1 MDMAISRDRA
11 ERALAPKSSMRF
23 TYQCCRMPRTSL
35 TAHTKVPAHAIG
47 TRLGERLRQL
57 RVAAGLT
64 QTDLAGERFS
74 KEYVSQIERGK
85 TRPTRETVEWLAGK
99 LGVDAAFL
107 EKGVSADE
115 RSRVEAML
123 ARAEAL
129 ANSHQYDEAIEEL
142 ENSRT
147 AVLATGAVELEAR
160 AIQTE
165 AWARMERGEI
175 RPALDLLERC
185 RTLTEGPGFSDVDRA
200 QVLFRMG
207 SCRYH
212 LSSIASAVA
221 LFSEALKLCESSQLP
236 CDLLR
241 SEILNWRSR
250 CYRRQR
256 DLEAAREDVERA
268 LELAAAIDDER
279 TMASVYLQASLVSER
294 MGHWVLARSYAER
307 AKAYCERL
315 NDERNVGRLL
325 NNLGGLNFQLGNPE
339 RAVEDLKSAYR
350 VLLEK
355 GSDAEAGNVVSSL
368 AHVHLATGQVQA
380 AEEEARHALDLLA
393 DREDFLVD
401 IAPTQLVLGRALLE
415 QGRLDEAQE
424 MLRTAEASAE
434 QLESI
439 SHRAAAW
446 MAQGDLAARRGE
458 DATAARLYRKAAE
471 ALQDV
476 RF

>member
-1 MDMAISRDRA
+1 
-11 ERALAPKSSMRF
+11 
-23 TYQCCRMPRTSL
+23 MPRVSLSDRTRTSS
-35 TAHTKVPAHAIG
+35 PG
-47 TRLGERLRQL
+47 GSRLGERVRQL

-85 TRPTRETVEWLAGK
+85 TRPTRETIEWLAAK
-99 LGVDAAFL
+99 LGADAGFL
-107 EKGVSADE
+107 ERGVSTDE
-115 RSRVEAML
+115 RSRVEGML

-129 ANSHQYDEAIEEL
+129 ANAHRYDEAVEEL

-147 AVLATGAVELEAR
+147 AVMATGAVELEAR
-160 AIQTE
+160 ALSTE
-165 AWARMERGEI
+165 AWARMERGEVKL
-175 RPALDLLERC
+175 ALQLLERC
-185 RTLTEGPGFSDVDRA
+185 RAINDGPGFSDVDRA
-200 QVLFRMG
+200 QVLFRMAV
-207 SCRYH
+207 CRYH

-221 LFSEALKLCESSQLP
+221 LFSEALKLAEGSGLP

-241 SEILNWRSR
+241 SEILGWRSR

-268 LELAAAIDDER
+268 LELAQSLDDHR
-279 TMASVYLQASLVSER
+279 TMANVYFQASLVSER

-307 AKAYCERL
+307 AKAYYEQL

-325 NNLGGLNFQLGNPE
+325 NNLGGLNFQLGKPE
-339 RAVEDLKSAYR
+339 RAVEDLKSAYT
-350 VLLEK
+350 VLLDK
-355 GSDAEAGNVVSSL
+355 GSDAEAANVVSSL
-368 AHVHLATGQVQA
+368 AHVHLMTGQVDS
-380 AEEEARHALDLLA
+380 AEKEARHALELLEG
-393 DREDFLVD
+393 REDFLLD
-401 IAPTQLVLGRALLE
+401 IAPTQLVLGRSLME
-415 QGRLDEAQE
+415 QGRLDEAHE

-446 MAQGDLAARRGE
+446 MAQGDLAARQGE

>member
-1 MDMAISRDRA
+1 MTFLGDLAQRT
-11 ERALAPKSSMRF
+11 LAPKSSLRF
-23 TYQCCRMPRTSL
+23 TSPCRSMSRMSVTHQVRTAAQPGS
-35 TAHTKVPAHAIG
+35 A
-47 TRLGERLRQL
+47 RLGERVRQL

-85 TRPTRETVEWLAGK
+85 TRPTRETIEWLAAK
-99 LGVDAAFL
+99 LGVDAGFL

-129 ANSHQYDEAIEEL
+129 ANNHQFDEAVEEL

-147 AVLATGAVELEAR
+147 AVMATGAVELEAR
-160 AIQTE
+160 ATQAE
-165 AWARMERGEI
+165 AWARMERGEL
-175 RPALDLLERC
+175 RPALQLLERC
-185 RTLTEGPGFSDVDRA
+185 RTLTEGPGFSGVDRA

-207 SCRYH
+207 VCRYH

-221 LFSEALKLCESSQLP
+221 LFSEALKLAEAAQLP

-241 SEILNWRSR
+241 SEILGWRSR

-268 LELAAAIDDER
+268 LELAQSLDDHR
-279 TMASVYLQASLVSER
+279 TMANVYFQASLVSER

-307 AKAYCERL
+307 AKAYYEQI

-325 NNLGGLNFQLGNPE
+325 NNLGGLNFQLGKPE

-355 GSDAEAGNVVSSL
+355 GSDVEAANVVSSL
-368 AHVHLATGQVQA
+368 AHGHLATGQVQA
-380 AEEEARHALDLLA
+380 AEEEARHALQLLS
-393 DREDFLVD
+393 DREDFLLE
-401 IAPTQLVLGRALLE
+401 IASTQLVLGRALME
-415 QGRLDEAQE
+415 QDRLDDAQD
-424 MLRTAEASAE
+424 MLRTAEGNAE
-434 QLESI
+434 QIESI

-458 DATAARLYRKAAE
+458 DATAARLYRQAAE

>member
-1 MDMAISRDRA
+1 MSATRQLR
-11 ERALAPKSSMRF
+11 
-23 TYQCCRMPRTSL
+23 
-35 TAHTKVPAHAIG
+35 PAAQPG
-47 TRLGERLRQL
+47 SARLGERVRQL

-64 QTDLAGERFS
+64 QTDLAGDRFS

-85 TRPTRETVEWLAGK
+85 TRPTRETIEWLAGK

-147 AVLATGAVELEAR
+147 AVLATGAAELEAR
-160 AIQTE
+160 AMQTE

-207 SCRYH
+207 ACRYH

-241 SEILNWRSR
+241 SRSR
-250 CYRRQR
+250 WRR
-256 DLEAAREDVERA
+256 
-268 LELAAAIDDER
+268 
-279 TMASVYLQASLVSER
+279 
-294 MGHWVLARSYAER
+294 
-307 AKAYCERL
+307 
-315 NDERNVGRLL
+315 
-325 NNLGGLNFQLGNPE
+325 
-339 RAVEDLKSAYR
+339 
-350 VLLEK
+350 
-355 GSDAEAGNVVSSL
+355 
-368 AHVHLATGQVQA
+368 
-380 AEEEARHALDLLA
+380 
-393 DREDFLVD
+393 
-401 IAPTQLVLGRALLE
+401 
-415 QGRLDEAQE
+415 
-424 MLRTAEASAE
+424 
-434 QLESI
+434 
-439 SHRAAAW
+439 
-446 MAQGDLAARRGE
+446 
-458 DATAARLYRKAAE
+458 
-471 ALQDV
+471 
-476 RF
+476 

>member
-1 MDMAISRDRA
+1 MSRMSVTR
-11 ERALAPKSSMRF
+11 
-23 TYQCCRMPRTSL
+23 QVRTAAQPG
-35 TAHTKVPAHAIG
+35 TA
-47 TRLGERLRQL
+47 RLGERVRQL

-85 TRPTRETVEWLAGK
+85 TKPTHETIEWLAAK
-99 LGVDAAFL
+99 LGVDPSFL

-129 ANSHQYDEAIEEL
+129 ANNHQYDEAVEEL

-147 AVLATGAVELEAR
+147 AVMATGAVELEAR
-160 AIQTE
+160 ATQAE
-165 AWARMERGEI
+165 AWARMERGEL
-175 RPALDLLERC
+175 RPALQLLERC

-207 SCRYH
+207 VCRYH

-221 LFSEALKLCESSQLP
+221 LFSEALKLAEAAQLP

-241 SEILNWRSR
+241 SEILGWRSR

-268 LELAAAIDDER
+268 LELAQSLDDHR
-279 TMASVYLQASLVSER
+279 TMANVYFQASLVSER

-307 AKAYCERL
+307 AKAYYEQI

-325 NNLGGLNFQLGNPE
+325 NNLGGLNFQLGKPE

-355 GSDAEAGNVVSSL
+355 GSDVEAANVVSSL

-380 AEEEARHALDLLA
+380 AEEEARHALQLLS
-393 DREDFLVD
+393 DREDFLLE
-401 IAPTQLVLGRALLE
+401 IASTQLVLGRALME
-415 QGRLDEAQE
+415 QDRLDDAQH
-424 MLRTAEASAE
+424 MLHTAETNAE
-434 QLESI
+434 QIESI

>member
-1 MDMAISRDRA
+1 MTFLGDLAQRT
-11 ERALAPKSSMRF
+11 LAPKSSLRF
-23 TYQCCRMPRTSL
+23 TSPCRSMSRMSVTHQVRTAAQPGS
-35 TAHTKVPAHAIG
+35 A
-47 TRLGERLRQL
+47 RLGERVRQL

-85 TRPTRETVEWLAGK
+85 TRPTRETIEWLAAK
-99 LGVDAAFL
+99 LGVDA
-107 EKGVSADE
+107 GE
-115 RSRVEAML
+115 RSRVDAML

-129 ANSHQYDEAIEEL
+129 ANNHQFDEAVEEL

-147 AVLATGAVELEAR
+147 AVMATGAVELEAR
-160 AIQTE
+160 ATQAE
-165 AWARMERGEI
+165 AWARMERGEL
-175 RPALDLLERC
+175 RPALQLLERC
-185 RTLTEGPGFSDVDRA
+185 RTLTEGPGFSGVDRA

-207 SCRYH
+207 VCRYH

-221 LFSEALKLCESSQLP
+221 LFSEALKLAEAAQLP

-241 SEILNWRSR
+241 SEILGWRSR

-268 LELAAAIDDER
+268 LELAQSLDDHR
-279 TMASVYLQASLVSER
+279 TMANVYFQASLVSER

-307 AKAYCERL
+307 AKAYYEQI

-325 NNLGGLNFQLGNPE
+325 NNLGGLNFQLGKPE

-355 GSDAEAGNVVSSL
+355 GSDVEAANVVSSL

-380 AEEEARHALDLLA
+380 AEEEARHALQLLS
-393 DREDFLVD
+393 DREDFLLE
-401 IAPTQLVLGRALLE
+401 IASTQLVLGRALME
-415 QGRLDEAQE
+415 QDRLDDAQD
-424 MLRTAEASAE
+424 MLRTAEGNAE
-434 QLESI
+434 QIESI

-458 DATAARLYRKAAE
+458 DATAARLYRQAAE

>member
-1 MDMAISRDRA
+1 
-11 ERALAPKSSMRF
+11 MRF
-23 TYQCCRMPRTSL
+23 TAPVVLMPRVSL
-35 TAHTKVPAHAIG
+35 SDRTRTTTPG
-47 TRLGERLRQL
+47 GSRLGERVRQL

-64 QTDLAGERFS
+64 QTDVAGERFS

-85 TRPTRETVEWLAGK
+85 TRPTRETIEWLAAK
-99 LGVDAAFL
+99 LGADSGFL
-107 EKGVSADE
+107 ERGVSADE

-129 ANSHQYDEAIEEL
+129 ANADRYDEAVDEL

-147 AVLATGAVELEAR
+147 AVLATGAIELEAR
-160 AIQTE
+160 ALSTE
-165 AWARMERGEI
+165 AWARMERGEVK
-175 RPALDLLERC
+175 PALQLLERC
-185 RTLTEGPGFSDVDRA
+185 RTINDGPGFSDVDRA
-200 QVLFRMG
+200 QVLFRMAV
-207 SCRYH
+207 CRYH

-221 LFSEALKLCESSQLP
+221 LFSESLKLAEGSGLP

-241 SEILNWRSR
+241 SEILGWRSR

-268 LELAAAIDDER
+268 LELAQSLDDHR
-279 TMASVYLQASLVSER
+279 TMANVYFQASLVSER

-307 AKAYCERL
+307 AKAYYEQL

-325 NNLGGLNFQLGNPE
+325 NNLGGLNFQLGKPE

-350 VLLEK
+350 VLLDK
-355 GSDAEAGNVVSSL
+355 GSDAEAANVVSSL
-368 AHVHLATGQVQA
+368 AHVHLMTGQVES
-380 AEEEARHALDLLA
+380 AEKEARHALELLEG
-393 DREDFLVD
+393 REDFLLD
-401 IAPTQLVLGRALLE
+401 IAPTQLVLGRSLLE

-424 MLRTAEASAE
+424 MLRLAEASAE

-446 MAQGDLAARRGE
+446 MAQGDLAARQGE

>member
-1 MDMAISRDRA
+1 
-11 ERALAPKSSMRF
+11 MRF
-23 TYQCCRMPRTSL
+23 TAPVVLMPRVSLSDRTRTTS
-35 TAHTKVPAHAIG
+35 PG
-47 TRLGERLRQL
+47 GSRLGERVRQL

-85 TRPTRETVEWLAGK
+85 TRPTRETIEWLAAK
-99 LGVDAAFL
+99 LGADAGFL
-107 EKGVSADE
+107 ERGVSTDE
-115 RSRVEAML
+115 RSRVEGML

-129 ANSHQYDEAIEEL
+129 ANAHRYDEAVDEL
-142 ENSRT
+142 ENSHT
-147 AVLATGAVELEAR
+147 AVMATGAIELEAR
-160 AIQTE
+160 ALSTE
-165 AWARMERGEI
+165 AWARMERGEVK
-175 RPALDLLERC
+175 PALQLLERC
-185 RTLTEGPGFSDVDRA
+185 RTINDGPGFSDVDRA
-200 QVLFRMG
+200 QVLFRMAV
-207 SCRYH
+207 CRYH

-221 LFSEALKLCESSQLP
+221 LFSEALKLAEGSGLP

-241 SEILNWRSR
+241 SEILGWRSR

-268 LELAAAIDDER
+268 LELAQSLDDHR
-279 TMASVYLQASLVSER
+279 TMANVYFQASLVSER

-307 AKAYCERL
+307 AKAYYEQL

-325 NNLGGLNFQLGNPE
+325 NNLGGLNFQLGKPE
-339 RAVEDLKSAYR
+339 RAVEDLKSAYT
-350 VLLEK
+350 VLLDK
-355 GSDAEAGNVVSSL
+355 GSDAEAANVVSSL
-368 AHVHLATGQVQA
+368 AHVHLMTGQVES
-380 AEEEARHALDLLA
+380 AEKEARHALELLEG
-393 DREDFLVD
+393 REDFLLD
-401 IAPTQLVLGRALLE
+401 IAPTQLVLGRSLME

-446 MAQGDLAARRGE
+446 MAQGDLAARQGE

>member
-1 MDMAISRDRA
+1 
-11 ERALAPKSSMRF
+11 MRF
-23 TYQCCRMPRTSL
+23 TAPVVLMPRVSLSDRTRTTS
-35 TAHTKVPAHAIG
+35 PG
-47 TRLGERLRQL
+47 GSRLGERVRQL

-64 QTDLAGERFS
+64 QTDLAGDRFS

-85 TRPTRETVEWLAGK
+85 TRPTRETIEWLAAK
-99 LGVDAAFL
+99 LGADAGFL
-107 EKGVSADE
+107 ERGVSTDE
-115 RSRVEAML
+115 RSRVEGML

-129 ANSHQYDEAIEEL
+129 ANAHRYDEAVDEL
-142 ENSRT
+142 ENSHT
-147 AVLATGAVELEAR
+147 AVLATGAIELEAR
-160 AIQTE
+160 ALSTE
-165 AWARMERGEI
+165 AWARMERGEVK
-175 RPALDLLERC
+175 PALALLERC
-185 RTLTEGPGFSDVDRA
+185 RTINDGPGFSDVDRA
-200 QVLFRMG
+200 QVLFRMAV
-207 SCRYH
+207 CRYH

-221 LFSEALKLCESSQLP
+221 LFSEALKLAEGSGLP

-241 SEILNWRSR
+241 SEILGWRSR

-268 LELAAAIDDER
+268 LELAQSLDDHR
-279 TMASVYLQASLVSER
+279 TMANVYFQASLVSER

-307 AKAYCERL
+307 AKAYYEQL

-325 NNLGGLNFQLGNPE
+325 NNLGGLNFQLGKPE
-339 RAVEDLKSAYR
+339 RAVEDLKSAYT
-350 VLLEK
+350 VLLDK
-355 GSDAEAGNVVSSL
+355 GSDAEAANVVSSL
-368 AHVHLATGQVQA
+368 AHVHLMTGQVES
-380 AEEEARHALDLLA
+380 AEKEARHALELLEG
-393 DREDFLVD
+393 REDFLLD
-401 IAPTQLVLGRALLE
+401 IAPTQLVLGRSLME

-424 MLRTAEASAE
+424 MLHTAEASAE

-446 MAQGDLAARRGE
+446 MAQGDLAARQGE

>member
-1 MDMAISRDRA
+1 
-11 ERALAPKSSMRF
+11 
-23 TYQCCRMPRTSL
+23 MPRVSL
-35 TAHTKVPAHAIG
+35 SDSTRTASSG
-47 TRLGERLRQL
+47 GSRLGERVRQL

-64 QTDLAGERFS
+64 QTDLAGDRFS

-85 TRPTRETVEWLAGK
+85 TRPTRETIEWLAAK
-99 LGVDAAFL
+99 LGVDAGFL
-107 EKGVSADE
+107 ERGVSADE
-115 RSRVEAML
+115 RSRVEGML

-129 ANSHQYDEAIEEL
+129 VNAHRYDEAIDEL

-147 AVLATGAVELEAR
+147 AVMATGAIELEAR
-160 AIQTE
+160 AHSTE
-165 AWARMERGEI
+165 AWARMERGELK
-175 RPALDLLERC
+175 PALQLLERC
-185 RTLTEGPGFSDVDRA
+185 RSINEGPGFSDVDRA
-200 QVLFRMG
+200 QVLFRMAV
-207 SCRYH
+207 CRYH

-221 LFSEALKLCESSQLP
+221 LFSESLKLAEGSGLP

-241 SEILNWRSR
+241 SEILGWRSR

-268 LELAAAIDDER
+268 LELAQSLDDHR
-279 TMASVYLQASLVSER
+279 TMANVYFQASLVSER

-307 AKAYCERL
+307 AKAYYEQL

-325 NNLGGLNFQLGNPE
+325 NNLGGLNFQLGKPE
-339 RAVEDLKSAYR
+339 KAVEDLKSAYR
-350 VLLEK
+350 VLLDK
-355 GSDAEAGNVVSSL
+355 GSEAEAANVVSSL
-368 AHVHLATGQVQA
+368 AHVHLMTGQVDS
-380 AEEEARHALDLLA
+380 AEEEARHALELLEG
-393 DREDFLVD
+393 REDFLLD
-401 IAPTQLVLGRALLE
+401 IAPTQLVLGRSLME

>member
-1 MDMAISRDRA
+1 
-11 ERALAPKSSMRF
+11 MRF
-23 TYQCCRMPRTSL
+23 TAPVVLMPRVSLSDRTRTTS
-35 TAHTKVPAHAIG
+35 PG
-47 TRLGERLRQL
+47 GSRLGERVRQL

-85 TRPTRETVEWLAGK
+85 TRPTHETIEWLAAK
-99 LGVDAAFL
+99 LGADAAFL
-107 EKGVSADE
+107 ERGVSADE
-115 RSRVEAML
+115 RSRVEGML

-129 ANSHQYDEAIEEL
+129 ANAHRYDEAVDEL

-147 AVLATGAVELEAR
+147 AVLATGAIELEAR
-160 AIQTE
+160 ALSTE
-165 AWARMERGEI
+165 AWARMERGEVK
-175 RPALDLLERC
+175 PALKLLERC
-185 RTLTEGPGFSDVDRA
+185 RSINDGPGFSDVDRA
-200 QVLFRMG
+200 QVLFRMAV
-207 SCRYH
+207 CRYH

-221 LFSEALKLCESSQLP
+221 LFSESLKLAEGSGLP

-241 SEILNWRSR
+241 SEILGWRSR

-268 LELAAAIDDER
+268 LELAQSLDDHR
-279 TMASVYLQASLVSER
+279 TMANVYFQASLVSER

-307 AKAYCERL
+307 AKAYYEQL

-325 NNLGGLNFQLGNPE
+325 NNLGGLNFQLGKPD
-339 RAVEDLKSAYR
+339 RAVEDLKSAYT

-355 GSDAEAGNVVSSL
+355 GSDAEAANVVSSL
-368 AHVHLATGQVQA
+368 AHVHLMTGQVES
-380 AEEEARHALDLLA
+380 AEKEARHALELLKG
-393 DREDFLVD
+393 REDFLLD
-401 IAPTQLVLGRALLE
+401 IAPTQLVLGRSLME

-446 MAQGDLAARRGE
+446 MAQGDLAARQGE

>member
-1 MDMAISRDRA
+1 MKYAFHYARNN
-11 ERALAPKSSMRF
+11 
-23 TYQCCRMPRTSL
+23 MPRTSF
-35 TAHTKVPAHAIG
+35 TAQTRIAAVPAGA
-47 TRLGERLRQL
+47 RLGERLRQL

-64 QTDLAGERFS
+64 QSDLAGERFS

-85 TRPTRETVEWLAGK
+85 TRPTRETIEWLAVK
-99 LGVDAAFL
+99 LGVDAGFL

-123 ARAEAL
+123 SRAEAL
-129 ANSHQYDEAIEEL
+129 TSAQQFEDAIAEL

-147 AVLATGAVELEAR
+147 AVLATGAPELEYR
-160 AIQTE
+160 ALTAE
-165 AWARMERGEI
+165 AWARMEGGEVK
-175 RPALDLLERC
+175 PALQLLERC
-185 RTLTEGPGFSDVDRA
+185 RTIADNPGFSDVDRA

-207 SCRYH
+207 VCRYH
-212 LSSIASAVA
+212 LSSMASAVA
-221 LFSEALKLCESSQLP
+221 LFSEALGLAEGSQLP

-241 SEILNWRSR
+241 SDILGWRSR

-256 DLEAAREDVERA
+256 DYEAAREDVERA
-268 LELAAAIDDER
+268 LELASALDDHR
-279 TMASVYLQASLVSER
+279 TMANVYFQASMVAER

-307 AKAYCERL
+307 SKAYYEQL

-325 NNLGGLNFQLGNPE
+325 NNLGALNFQLGKPDK
-339 RAVEDLKSAYR
+339 AVEDLKSAYR
-350 VLLEK
+350 VMLDQ
-355 GSDAEAGNVVSSL
+355 GSEAEAGNVVSSL
-368 AHVHLATGQVQA
+368 AHVHLMTGKVES
-380 AEEEARHALDLLA
+380 AEKEARHALELLG
-393 DREDFLVD
+393 DREDFLFD

-446 MAQGDLAARRGE
+446 MAQGDLAGRRGE
-458 DATAARLYRKAAE
+458 DTTAARLYRKAAE
-471 ALQDV
+471 ALQDF

>member
-1 MDMAISRDRA
+1 
-11 ERALAPKSSMRF
+11 MRF
-23 TYQCCRMPRTSL
+23 TAPVVLMPRVSLSDRTRTTS
-35 TAHTKVPAHAIG
+35 PG
-47 TRLGERLRQL
+47 GSRLGERVRQL

-85 TRPTRETVEWLAGK
+85 TRPTRETIEWLAAK
-99 LGVDAAFL
+99 LGADAGFL
-107 EKGVSADE
+107 ERGVSTDE
-115 RSRVEAML
+115 RSRVEGML

-129 ANSHQYDEAIEEL
+129 ANAHRYDEAVDEL

-147 AVLATGAVELEAR
+147 AVMATGAIELEAR
-160 AIQTE
+160 ALSTE
-165 AWARMERGEI
+165 AWARMERGEVK
-175 RPALDLLERC
+175 PALQLLERC
-185 RTLTEGPGFSDVDRA
+185 RTINDGPGFSDVDRA
-200 QVLFRMG
+200 QVLFRMAV
-207 SCRYH
+207 CRYH

-221 LFSEALKLCESSQLP
+221 LFSEALKLAEGSGLP

-241 SEILNWRSR
+241 SEILGWRSR

-268 LELAAAIDDER
+268 LELAQSLDDHR
-279 TMASVYLQASLVSER
+279 TMANVYFQASLVSER
-294 MGHWVLARSYAER
+294 MGHWVLARSYAES
-307 AKAYCERL
+307 AKAYYEQL

-325 NNLGGLNFQLGNPE
+325 NNLGGLNFQLGKPE
-339 RAVEDLKSAYR
+339 RAVEDLKSAYT
-350 VLLEK
+350 VLLDK
-355 GSDAEAGNVVSSL
+355 GSDAEAANVVSSL
-368 AHVHLATGQVQA
+368 AHVHLMTGQVES
-380 AEEEARHALDLLA
+380 AEKEARHALELLEG
-393 DREDFLVD
+393 REDFLLD
-401 IAPTQLVLGRALLE
+401 IAPTQLVLGRSLME

-446 MAQGDLAARRGE
+446 MAQGDLAARQGE

>member
-1 MDMAISRDRA
+1 MPQAHLSA
-11 ERALAPKSSMRF
+11 AQTKS
-23 TYQCCRMPRTSL
+23 
-35 TAHTKVPAHAIG
+35 PASPAG
-47 TRLGERLRQL
+47 ARLGERLRQL

-64 QTDLAGERFS
+64 QTDLAGDRFS

-85 TRPTRETVEWLAGK
+85 TRPTRETIEWLAAK
-99 LGVDAAFL
+99 LGVDANFL

-115 RSRVEAML
+115 RSRVEALL

-129 ANSHQYDEAIEEL
+129 TNAHHYDEAVEEL

-147 AVLATGAVELEAR
+147 AVLATGAAELEYRSLSA
-160 AIQTE
+160 E
-165 AWARMERGEI
+165 AWARMERGEVK
-175 RPALDLLERC
+175 PALQLLQRC
-185 RTLTEGPGFSDVDRA
+185 RAIADNPEFSDVDRA

-207 SCRYH
+207 VCRYH
-212 LSSIASAVA
+212 LSSIASAVG
-221 LFSEALKLCESSQLP
+221 LFSEALQLAETSHLP

-241 SEILNWRSR
+241 SEILGWRSR

-268 LELAAAIDDER
+268 LELAQALDDHR
-279 TMASVYLQASLVSER
+279 TMANVYFQASMVAER

-307 AKAYCERL
+307 AKAYYEQL

-325 NNLGGLNFQLGNPE
+325 NNLGGLNFQLGKPE
-339 RAVEDLKSAYR
+339 KAVEDLKGAYR
-350 VLLEK
+350 VLLDK
-355 GSDAEAGNVVSSL
+355 GSEAEAANVVSSL
-368 AHVHLATGQVQA
+368 AHVHLMTGQVET
-380 AEEEARHALDLLA
+380 AEEEARHALELLEG
-393 DREDFLVD
+393 REDFLLD
-401 IAPTQLVLGRALLE
+401 IAPTQLVLGRALME
-415 QGRLDEAQE
+415 QGRLEEAHVT
-424 MLRTAEASAE
+424 LRAAEASAE

-446 MAQGDLAARRGE
+446 MAQGDLAGRRG
-458 DATAARLYRKAAE
+458 DDPTAARLYRKAAE

>member
-1 MDMAISRDRA
+1 MQLTSR
-11 ERALAPKSSMRF
+11 ESL
-23 TYQCCRMPRTSL
+23 MPRAASDTRRS
-35 TAHTKVPAHAIG
+35 AASG
-47 TRLGERLRQL
+47 NRLGERVRQL

-64 QTDLAGERFS
+64 QTELAGDRFS

-85 TRPTRETVEWLAGK
+85 TRPTRETIEWLAAK
-99 LGVDAAFL
+99 LGVDAGFL

-115 RSRVEAML
+115 RSRVEA
-123 ARAEAL
+123 L
-129 ANSHQYDEAIEEL
+129 ANNHQYDEAVEEL

-147 AVLATGAVELEAR
+147 AVMATGAVELEAR
-160 AIQTE
+160 ATQAE
-165 AWARMERGEI
+165 AWARMELGEL
-175 RPALDLLERC
+175 RPALQLLERC

-207 SCRYH
+207 VCRYH
-212 LSSIASAVA
+212 LSSIASAIA
-221 LFSEALKLCESSQLP
+221 LFSEAIKLAEAAQLP

-241 SEILNWRSR
+241 SEILGWRSR

-268 LELAAAIDDER
+268 LELAQSLDDHR
-279 TMASVYLQASLVSER
+279 TMANVYFQASLVSER

-307 AKAYCERL
+307 AKAYYEQI

-325 NNLGGLNFQLGNPE
+325 NNLGGLNFQLGKPE
-339 RAVEDLKSAYR
+339 RAVDDLKSAYR
-350 VLLEK
+350 VLLDK
-355 GSDAEAGNVVSSL
+355 GSDVEAANVVSSL

-380 AEEEARHALDLLA
+380 AEEEARHALQLLS
-393 DREDFLVD
+393 DREDFLLE
-401 IAPTQLVLGRALLE
+401 IASTQLVLGRALME
-415 QGRLDEAQE
+415 QERLDDAQQ
-424 MLRTAEASAE
+424 MLHTAEANAE
-434 QLESI
+434 QIESI

>member
-1 MDMAISRDRA
+1 
-11 ERALAPKSSMRF
+11 MRF
-23 TYQCCRMPRTSL
+23 TAPVVLMPRVSLSDRTRTTS
-35 TAHTKVPAHAIG
+35 PG
-47 TRLGERLRQL
+47 GSRLGERVRQL

-85 TRPTRETVEWLAGK
+85 TRPTRETVEWLAAK
-99 LGVDAAFL
+99 LGADAGFL
-107 EKGVSADE
+107 ERGVSTDE
-115 RSRVEAML
+115 RSRVEGML

-129 ANSHQYDEAIEEL
+129 ANAHRYDEAVEEL

-147 AVLATGAVELEAR
+147 AVMATGAIELEAR
-160 AIQTE
+160 ALSTE
-165 AWARMERGEI
+165 AWARMERGEVK
-175 RPALDLLERC
+175 PALELLERC
-185 RTLTEGPGFSDVDRA
+185 RTINDGPGFSDVDRA
-200 QVLFRMG
+200 QILFRMAV
-207 SCRYH
+207 CRYH

-221 LFSEALKLCESSQLP
+221 LFSEALKLAEGSGLP

-241 SEILNWRSR
+241 SEILGWRSR

-268 LELAAAIDDER
+268 LELAQSLDDHR
-279 TMASVYLQASLVSER
+279 TMANVYFQASLVSER

-307 AKAYCERL
+307 AKAYYEQL

-325 NNLGGLNFQLGNPE
+325 NNLGGLNFQLGKPE
-339 RAVEDLKSAYR
+339 RAVEDLKSAYT
-350 VLLEK
+350 VLLDK
-355 GSDAEAGNVVSSL
+355 GSDAEAANVVSSL
-368 AHVHLATGQVQA
+368 AHVHLMTGQVES
-380 AEEEARHALDLLA
+380 AEKEARHALELLA
-393 DREDFLVD
+393 GREDFLLD
-401 IAPTQLVLGRALLE
+401 IAPTQLVLGRSLME
-415 QGRLDEAQE
+415 QGRLDEAHE

-446 MAQGDLAARRGE
+446 MAQGDLAARQGE

>member
-1 MDMAISRDRA
+1 
-11 ERALAPKSSMRF
+11 
-23 TYQCCRMPRTSL
+23 MPRTPL
-35 TAHTKVPAHAIG
+35 TAQTRIAAVPAGA
-47 TRLGERLRQL
+47 RLGERLRQL

-64 QTDLAGERFS
+64 QSDLAGERFS

-85 TRPTRETVEWLAGK
+85 TRPTRETIEWLAVK
-99 LGVDAAFL
+99 LGVDAGFL

-123 ARAEAL
+123 SRAEAL
-129 ANSHQYDEAIEEL
+129 TSAQQFPEAIEEL

-147 AVLATGAVELEAR
+147 AVLATGAPELEYR
-160 AIQTE
+160 ALTAE
-165 AWARMERGEI
+165 AWARMEGGEVK
-175 RPALDLLERC
+175 PALQLLERC
-185 RTLTEGPGFSDVDRA
+185 RMIADNPGFSDVDRA

-207 SCRYH
+207 VCRYH
-212 LSSIASAVA
+212 LSSMASAVA
-221 LFSEALKLCESSQLP
+221 LFSEALGLAEGSQLP

-241 SEILNWRSR
+241 SDIFGWRSR

-256 DLEAAREDVERA
+256 DYEAALEDVERA
-268 LELAAAIDDER
+268 LELASALDDHR
-279 TMASVYLQASLVSER
+279 TMANVYFQASMVAER

-307 AKAYCERL
+307 SKAYYEQL

-325 NNLGGLNFQLGNPE
+325 NNLGALNFQLGKPDK
-339 RAVEDLKSAYR
+339 AVEDLKSAYR
-350 VLLEK
+350 VLLDQ
-355 GSDAEAGNVVSSL
+355 GSEAEAGNVVSSL
-368 AHVHLATGQVQA
+368 AHVHLMTGQVES
-380 AEEEARHALDLLA
+380 AEKEARHALELLG
-393 DREDFLVD
+393 DREDFLFD
-401 IAPTQLVLGRALLE
+401 IAPTQLVLGRSLME

-446 MAQGDLAARRGE
+446 MAQGDLAGRRGE
-458 DATAARLYRKAAE
+458 DTTAARLYRKAAE
-471 ALQDV
+471 ALQDF

>member
-1 MDMAISRDRA
+1 
-11 ERALAPKSSMRF
+11 
-23 TYQCCRMPRTSL
+23 MPQAHLSAAQTRT
-35 TAHTKVPAHAIG
+35 PAGPAG
-47 TRLGERLRQL
+47 ARLGERLRQL

-64 QTDLAGERFS
+64 QSDLAGDRFS

-85 TRPTRETVEWLAGK
+85 TRPTRETIEWLAAK
-99 LGVDAAFL
+99 LGVDPSFL

-129 ANSHQYDEAIEEL
+129 TNAHHYDDAVAEL

-147 AVLATGAVELEAR
+147 AVLATGAPELEYRSLSA
-160 AIQTE
+160 E
-165 AWARMERGEI
+165 AWARMERGEVK
-175 RPALDLLERC
+175 PALQLLQRC
-185 RTLTEGPGFSDVDRA
+185 RTIADNPGFSDVDRA

-207 SCRYH
+207 VCRYH
-212 LSSIASAVA
+212 LSSIASAVG
-221 LFSEALKLCESSQLP
+221 LFSEALQLAEVSNLP

-241 SEILNWRSR
+241 SEILGWRSR

-268 LELAAAIDDER
+268 LELAQALDDHR
-279 TMASVYLQASLVSER
+279 TMANVYFQASMVAER

-307 AKAYCERL
+307 AKAYYEQL

-325 NNLGGLNFQLGNPE
+325 NNLGGLNFQLGKPDA
-339 RAVEDLKSAYR
+339 AVEDLKSAYR
-350 VLLEK
+350 VLLDK
-355 GSDAEAGNVVSSL
+355 GSEAEAANVVSSL
-368 AHVHLATGQVQA
+368 AHVHLMTGQVQT
-380 AEEEARHALDLLA
+380 AEEEARHALELLEG
-393 DREDFLVD
+393 REDFLVD
-401 IAPTQLVLGRALLE
+401 IAPTQLVLGRALME
-415 QGRLDEAQE
+415 QGRLEEANE
-424 MLRTAEASAE
+424 TLCAAEASAE

-446 MAQGDLAARRGE
+446 MAQGDLARRSG
-458 DATAARLYRKAAE
+458 DDPTAARLYRKAAE